1 MPDTIRSIR
10 ARARKILLAAG
21 MEYAT
26 SEPSRIRGM
35 RNWSRGVTIDEDRTA
50 LASVTARYDR
60 TEARE
65 QDLARAVAALRAA
78 GWTVEDNGRV
88 VAVTP

>member
-26 SEPSRIRGM
+26 SASSRIRGM
-35 RNWSRGVTIDEDRTA
+35 RNWSRGVTIDESSSA
-50 LASVTARYDR
+50 LAWVTARYDIG
-60 TEARE
+60 AVRE

-88 VAVTP
+88 VAVAP